1 MEIKNLENIE
11 LEKLVSVINL
21 SFSDYIVPMQLTL
34 ENLKSKIV
42 AENIKLK
49 LSTGVFD
56 DDRIVGFMLHGLR
69 DSDTG
74 LMVYNAATGVIP
86 DYRGRGLVGK
96 MYDDLLPEL
105 KKLEVN
111 KMMLEVIEGN
121 HSAIRAYEKMG
132 YTITRKLD
140 CFTGKLHISKI
151 STGISL
157 KEIASF
163 QWTEFISFWNTIPS
177 WQNAIQSLENSK
189 DHCRIIVAYRND
201 LLVGYAIFNPTSRKI
216 NQFAVAEDHRGHGI
230 GSHLFSYIN
239 EIVEQ
244 QEVYV
249 NNVDNTDVPA
259 IAFLKGL
266 GLLIK
271 VAQFEMSRMVE
282 NDYSTNNALA

>member
-96 MYDDLLPEL
+96 MYDNLLPKL
-105 KKLEVN
+105 KKIGVN
-111 KMMLEVIEGN
+111 KMVLEVIEGN
-121 HSAIRAYEKMG
+121 QSAIRAYEKLG

-140 CFTGKLHISKI
+140 CFTGKLHVSKN
-151 STGISL
+151 SPGISL
-157 KEIASF
+157 KEITFF
-163 QWTEFISFWNTIPS
+163 QWTEFVSFWSTIPS
-177 WQNAIQSLENSK
+177 WQNAVQSLENSK
-189 DHCRIIVAYRND
+189 DHCRIIGAYKND

-216 NQFAVAEDHRGHGI
+216 NQFAVADNHRNSGI
-230 GSHLFSYIN
+230 GSHLFSYID

-249 NNVDNTDVPA
+249 NNVDTQAVSA
-259 IAFLKGL
+259 IAFLKGS
-266 GLLIK
+266 GLSIK